1 MMDDLT
7 TLRALRWRVLP
18 GTPRIE
24 AMSTGPALTVAA
36 VARRLGVAPGTLRT
50 WDRRYGLGPSDRRSG
65 AHRRYSAEDLT
76 RLEVMRRLTFE
87 GVAPGEAARV
97 ALTTP
102 LGADREQSAVPEQ
115 PTVLGPQAAPI
126 PAVTGRLPTTRSLSS
141 AAMALD
147 AAAVTDLVRRSVE
160 RRGVVPTWDTL
171 VVPVLV
177 AAGRRWEATGRGV
190 DVEHLLS
197 EAVLGVLHTV
207 TARLRQPRNRRP
219 VLLASAAE
227 EQHALPLH
235 ALAAALAERQVGVR
249 ILGARVP
256 TDALAEA
263 VRRSGPAVVFV
274 WSQLPETGDVG
285 QLEQLPR
292 QRPAPLL
299 VTGGP
304 GWERTLPPPA
314 VHVEDLTDAVT
325 LISGAAVG

>member
-1 MMDDLT
+1 
-7 TLRALRWRVLP
+7 
-18 GTPRIE
+18 
-24 AMSTGPALTVAA
+24 MSAAPALTVAA

-65 AHRRYSAEDLT
+65 AHRRYSPEDLS

-87 GVAPGEAARV
+87 GVAPGEAARA
-97 ALTTP
+97 ALATP
-102 LGADREQSAVPEQ
+102 LPAEPAAG
-115 PTVLGPQAAPI
+115 TAAPGSGTQPDGSQPA
-126 PAVTGRLPTTRSLSS
+126 PAVTGRVPTTRSLAS
-141 AAMALD
+141 AATALD
-147 AAAVTDLVRRSVE
+147 AATATDLVRRSVE
-160 RRGVVPTWDTL
+160 RRGVVATWDTL

-197 EAVLGVLHTV
+197 ECVLAAFRSVTAVL
-207 TARLRQPRNRRP
+207 REPRNRRP

-249 ILGARVP
+249 ILGPRVP
-256 TDALAEA
+256 TEALADA

-274 WSQLPETGDVG
+274 WSQLAGTGDVG
-285 QLEQLPR
+285 QLEGLPR
-292 QRPAPLL
+292 QRPAPLI

-304 GWERTLPPPA
+304 GWGRSLPPPA
-314 VHVEDLTDAVT
+314 VHAEDLTDAVT
-325 LISGAAVG
+325 LISAAAVG

>member
-1 MMDDLT
+1 
-7 TLRALRWRVLP
+7 
-18 GTPRIE
+18 
-24 AMSTGPALTVAA
+24 MSAVPALTVAA
-36 VARRLGVAPGTLRT
+36 VARRLGVAPATLRT

-65 AHRRYSAEDLT
+65 AHRRYSPEDLN
-76 RLEVMRRLTFE
+76 RLEVMRRLTFD

-97 ALTTP
+97 ALATP
-102 LGADREQSAVPEQ
+102 YPPQPAGTRHRARPRDRTAPGTRRPPAAGGSPRPGAWPVRP
-115 PTVLGPQAAPI
+115 PRWTP
-126 PAVTGRLPTTRSLSS
+126 
-141 AAMALD
+141 
-147 AAAVTDLVRRSVE
+147 RRSPTWCGA
-160 RRGVVPTWDTL
+160 RWSAGVVPTWDTL

-197 EAVLGVLHTV
+197 ECVLAAFHAV
-207 TARLRQPRNRRP
+207 TARLREPRNRRP

-256 TDALAEA
+256 TEALADA
-263 VRRSGPAVVFV
+263 VRRTGPAVVFV
-274 WSQLPETGDVG
+274 WSQLAATGDVG
-285 QLEQLPR
+285 QLEELPR
-292 QRPAPLL
+292 QRPAPLF

-304 GWERTLPPPA
+304 GWGRSVPPPA

>member
-1 MMDDLT
+1 
-7 TLRALRWRVLP
+7 
-18 GTPRIE
+18 
-24 AMSTGPALTVAA
+24 MSAAPALTVAA

-65 AHRRYSAEDLT
+65 AHRRYGPEDLN
-76 RLEVMRRLTFE
+76 RLEVMRRLTFD

-97 ALTTP
+97 ALATP
-102 LGADREQSAVPEQ
+102 YPPQPAGTPTGPGPGPRPDGSEDPQ
-115 PTVLGPQAAPI
+115 PTGG
-126 PAVTGRLPTTRSLSS
+126 GRVPTTRSLAG
-141 AAMALD
+141 AATALD
-147 AAAVTDLVRRSVE
+147 AATVTDLVRRSVE

-197 EAVLGVLHTV
+197 ECVLAAFHAVT
-207 TARLRQPRNRRP
+207 TRLREPRNRRP

-256 TDALAEA
+256 TEALADA
-263 VRRSGPAVVFV
+263 VRRTGPAVVFV
-274 WSQLPETGDVG
+274 WSQLAATGDVG
-285 QLEQLPR
+285 QLDVLPR

-304 GWERTLPPPA
+304 GWGRSVPPPA